1 MNVELIALLDVAD
14 ASANT
19 VDATAAVVAN
29 ALWWMAELEA
39 LHYT

>member
-1 MNVELIALLDVAD
+1 MNVELIALWDVAD

-19 VDATAAVVAN
+19 VDATAAVAN